1 MTLTGITP
9 ILRIFDEKKAKQFYV
24 EFLEFTLDWEQ
35 RFEPGMPL
43 YMQISRDEIVLQLSE
58 HYGDCSPG
66 AALRIAVSGV
76 EDLQKA
82 LIGKNYPYA
91 RPGIELTPWKTKECT
106 VTDPFGN
113 KLIFF
118 E

>member
-1 MTLTGITP
+1 MSLTDITP
-9 ILRIFDEKKAKQFYV
+9 ILRIFDEHKAKQFYM
-24 EFLEFTLDWEQ
+24 EFLEFTLDWEH

-43 YMQISRDEIVLQLSE
+43 YMQISKDKIILHLSE
-58 HYGDCSPG
+58 HHGDCSPG
-66 AALRIAVSGV
+66 ATLRIGVSGV
-76 EDLQKA
+76 EDLQRTLA
-82 LIGKNYPYA
+82 GKNYPYA
-91 RPGIELTPWKTKECT
+91 RPGIVRTPWETTECT